1 VNLLKQLSKSLPTPD
16 FHVLFESAP
25 GLYLVL
31 TPDFTI
37 VAASDAYLRA
47 TMTRREEILGRGIF
61 EVFPDNPDDPKATGV
76 RSLGAS
82 LGRVRQNRVPDA
94 MAVQKYDIRRPA
106 SEGSGF
112 EERFWS
118 PVNSPVFGANGELAY
133 IIHRVEDVTEF
144 VRLKQRG
151 SEREKL
157 SEELRIQAENM
168 ETEVFLRAQEVAEAN
183 RQLQEA
189 NAELARLYEK
199 TKELDQL
206 KTQFFSNISHE
217 FRTPL
222 TLILGP
228 LEDALAQSGKALKGE
243 ELATVHRNALRLL
256 RLVNTLLDFV
266 RIEPGSLKL
275 SFEPTDL
282 STLTADLAN
291 SFRSLVERAGMKLVV
306 ACPLLPEPLYIDRF
320 LWEKIVL
327 NLLSNAF
334 KFTFEG
340 EIAVSLK
347 WCGDHVELSVRDTG
361 VGIPAS
367 EVACIFDRFH
377 RVQGARAR
385 SFEGTGIGLALV
397 SELVKQHGGSIQV
410 SSMEGKGTTFVASI
424 PTGVSHLP
432 EGHIRNEE
440 RAFVLT
446 ALGAAPF
453 VLEASQWLPQ
463 AAGATPLAYAEPDAL
478 PQAESFRE
486 ECHILVID
494 DNADMRAYLLRLL
507 SPYFQVEAAEDG
519 AVALAKVRG
528 GRVPDLIVSDIMMP
542 GIDGLALVRE
552 LRRDPRTSTLPI
564 ILLSARAGEEAK
576 LTGLE
581 TGADDYLVKPFS
593 TRELLTRVKTHLEMA
608 RVRQKAVEAAREL
621 AETRAA
627 LLAELEQRN
636 KELEAFSYSVS
647 HDLRAPLRHIDGFT
661 GLLERHAEPTLDD
674 KGRRYLKTIS
684 EAAKQMGVLIDDL
697 LIFSRLGRAE
707 FRHGPVRLHDLVDEV
722 RRILHPECAGRAI
735 VWAIGEL
742 PEVQGDPQLLR
753 LVLQNLIGNA
763 LKYTRTRPEA
773 RIEIGARREAT
784 ETVCSIRDNG
794 VGFDMRYVERLFGVF
809 QRLHTSAEFEGTGI
823 GLATVRRIVHRHGG
837 RVWAEGEIDRGACF
851 YVALPDGGV
860 LAAEPRG

>member
-1 VNLLKQLSKSLPTPD
+1 M
-16 FHVLFESAP
+16 LFESAP

-76 RSLGAS
+76 RNLGAS
-82 LGRVRQNRVPDA
+82 LDRVRQNRVPDA
-94 MAVQKYDIRRPA
+94 MAVQKYDIRQPE
-106 SEGSGF
+106 SEGGGF

-118 PVNSPVFGANGELAY
+118 PVNSPVFGTNGEFAY

-144 VRLKQRG
+144 VRR
-151 SEREKL
+151 R
-157 SEELRIQAENM
+157 
-168 ETEVFLRAQEVAEAN
+168 
-183 RQLQEA
+183 
-189 NAELARLYEK
+189 
-199 TKELDQL
+199 
-206 KTQFFSNISHE
+206 
-217 FRTPL
+217 
-222 TLILGP
+222 
-228 LEDALAQSGKALKGE
+228 
-243 ELATVHRNALRLL
+243 
-256 RLVNTLLDFV
+256 
-266 RIEPGSLKL
+266 
-275 SFEPTDL
+275 
-282 STLTADLAN
+282 
-291 SFRSLVERAGMKLVV
+291 
-306 ACPLLPEPLYIDRF
+306 
-320 LWEKIVL
+320 
-327 NLLSNAF
+327 
-334 KFTFEG
+334 
-340 EIAVSLK
+340 
-347 WCGDHVELSVRDTG
+347 
-361 VGIPAS
+361 
-367 EVACIFDRFH
+367 
-377 RVQGARAR
+377 
-385 SFEGTGIGLALV
+385 
-397 SELVKQHGGSIQV
+397 
-410 SSMEGKGTTFVASI
+410 
-424 PTGVSHLP
+424 LP

-440 RAFVLT
+440 RALVSI

-463 AAGATPLAYAEPDAL
+463 AAGATPLAYAESDAL

-494 DNADMRAYLLRLL
+494 NNADMRAYLLQLL
-507 SPYFQVEAAEDG
+507 SPYSQVEAAEDG
-519 AVALAKVRG
+519 AAALAKVRD
-528 GRVPDLIVSDIMMP
+528 GRVPDLIVSDMMIP
-542 GIDGLALVRE
+542 GINGLALVRE

-593 TRELLTRVKTHLEMA
+593 ARELLARVKTHLEMA
-608 RVRQKAVEAAREL
+608 RVRQKAMEAARDL

-627 LLAELEQRN
+627 LVAELEQRN

-661 GLLERHAEPTLDD
+661 GLLERHAEATLDD

-684 EAAKQMGVLIDDL
+684 EAAKQMGALIDDL
-697 LIFSRLGRAE
+697 LTFSRLGRAE
-707 FRHGPVRLHDLVDEV
+707 LRHVPVRLQDLVDEV
-722 RRILHPECAGRAI
+722 RRILDPEIAGRAV

-763 LKYTRTRPEA
+763 LKYTRPRPEA
-773 RIEIGARREAT
+773 RIEIGARREDT

-794 VGFDMRYVERLFGVF
+794 VGFDMRYADRLFGVF

-837 RVWAEGEIDRGACF
+837 RVWADGGVDRGACF
-851 YVALPDGGV
+851 SFTLPDRGV
-860 LAAEPRG
+860 APAAEPRQPA